1 LEKAKKA
8 LELVLKN
15 DKRYNKIYLVKPYV
29 TADEDIGFLPGGVDD
44 KLDPFLMSFYVNL
57 ELIIG
62 QQQVSRLKRSGIIS
76 VVPVAYLRGVTF
88 TNCIV
93 ILDEAQNASK
103 SQIKMFL
110 TRLGDECKFIIAGDL
125 EQSDLE
131 KESGLEDALNRFDG
145 IKGVGS
151 VEFSIKDIVRHPLV
165 AEIVKRYDE

>member
-1 LEKAKKA
+1 
-8 LELVLKN
+8 
-15 DKRYNKIYLVKPYV
+15 
-29 TADEDIGFLPGGVDD
+29 
-44 KLDPFLMSFYVNL
+44 MSFYINL

-62 QQQVSRLKRSGIIS
+62 QQQVSRLKRSRIID

-110 TRLGDECKFIIAGDL
+110 TRLGDECKFVIAGDL
-125 EQSDLE
+125 EQSDLD
-131 KESGLEDALNRFDG
+131 KESGLEDALNRFNG

-165 AEIVKRYDE
+165 AEIVRRYDE